1 MSTGMTMA
9 TKTAFE
15 GAQPILSVHNIP
27 STVRSYTD
35 VLGFK
40 NAEWGNDFFTC
51 VVRDRA
57 SIYLCRG
64 GQGQSGTWVWVGVE
78 DVSLLYDEY
87 KDSGARIRMTPKNF
101 PWAYEMHV
109 EDLDGH
115 VRRFGSEPLGD
126 KPFDTADFSVSLL
139 TD

>member
-1 MSTGMTMA
+1 MTMA

-27 STVRSYTD
+27 STVRYYTD

-57 SIYLCRG
+57 SIYLCQG

-115 VRRFGSEPLGD
+115 VLRFGSEPLAD

>member
-1 MSTGMTMA
+1 MPTEIN
-9 TKTAFE
+9 KTSFS
-15 GAQPILSVHNIP
+15 GAQPILSVRNIP
-27 STVRSYTD
+27 ATVRYYAD
-35 VLGFK
+35 ILGFK
-40 NAEWGNDFFTC
+40 NAEWGNDSFTC

-57 SIYLCRG
+57 SIYLCQG

-87 KDSGARIRMTPKNF
+87 KSSGARIRMTPKNF

-115 VRRFGSEPLGD
+115 VLRFGSEPLED

-139 TD
+139 RD

>member
-1 MSTGMTMA
+1 MTTETRSTGFA
-9 TKTAFE
+9 

-27 STVRSYTD
+27 ATVRYYTD

-40 NAEWGNDFFTC
+40 NAEWGNDSFTC

-57 SIYLCRG
+57 SIYLCQG

-78 DVSLLYDEY
+78 DVSLLYEEY
-87 KDSGARIRMTPKNF
+87 RNSGARIRMTPKNI

-115 VRRFGSEPLGD
+115 VLRFGSEPLED
-126 KPFDTADFSVSLL
+126 KPFDPADFSASLL
-139 TD
+139 SD